1 MGCELRR
8 PKQAIGDTLQTFKL
22 LERASAREAVEIL
35 EKEYPEAKYYLDFKT
50 PIDLLVAAI
59 LSAQTHDE
67 VTNAVTP
74 GLFRKYKTA
83 WDYSKANL
91 EELIEQIHKVTFAGN
106 KARNIIRTCAI
117 IDEKYNGKVPNT
129 MEKLLELPGIGRKTA
144 NTILINAYDIVEG
157 IPVDVWVIKLSGRI
171 GLSESQKPEE
181 IERDLMGFVDE
192 KYWKNITYVLKTHG
206 KKICKSQV
214 PVCSKC
220 PIGPSGKR
228 KLCPRNGVA
237 KSV

>member
-1 MGCELRR
+1 M
-8 PKQAIGDTLQTFKL
+8 PSFKL
-22 LERASAREAVEIL
+22 LDNASAIEAVEML
-35 EKEYPEAKYYLDFKT
+35 EKEYPDAKYYLNFST

-67 VTNAVTP
+67 VTNSVTP
-74 GLFRKYKTA
+74 GLFKKYKTA

-91 EELIEQIHKVTFAGN
+91 EDLIEQIHRVTFAGN
-106 KARNIIRTCAI
+106 KARNIIRTCTI
-117 IDEKYNGKVPNT
+117 IDEKYNGKVPNN

-144 NTILINAYDIVEG
+144 NTILINAYGIVEG

-171 GLSESQKPEE
+171 GLSEGKKPED
-181 IERDLMGFVDE
+181 IEQDLMRFVDV
-192 KYWKNITYVLKTHG
+192 KYWKNITYVFKTHG

-214 PVCSKC
+214 PACSKC
-220 PIGPSGKR
+220 IIGPNGKR

-237 KSV
+237 RSV